1 MKTFFKLLVLLGGV
15 AYLFYV
21 FADISGKR
29 DSTRCKE
36 VNVIIVD
43 SSYAGFINADEVV
56 RILKKEKIY
65 PVGQL
70 MEEVNGDSL
79 EKALEKNSFVSI
91 VKCYKTPGG
100 RVNINISQRLP
111 ILRIKAD
118 NGDDYY
124 IDNKGVAMMPENY
137 TADVAVATGR
147 ISKRYAAKNLVHLAR
162 YLHTNDFANDLVE
175 QINVAHPAYRLPS
188 DPNGKARL
196 ADPEDADA
204 KLARVLRQGAADCWV
219 EHLPRNQFG
228 IQQPDCLQEKLM
240 PEAPLRRT
248 GGRSA
253 GKRPQR
259 KAVSAS

>member
-1 MKTFFKLLVLLGGV
+1 MKTFFKLLVLLGVV

-21 FADISGKR
+21 FADMSGKR

-118 NGDDYY
+118 N
-124 IDNKGVAMMPENY
+124 ME
-137 TADVAVATGR
+137 
-147 ISKRYAAKNLVHLAR
+147 S
-162 YLHTNDFANDLVE
+162 F
-175 QINVAHPAYRLPS
+175 
-188 DPNGKARL
+188 
-196 ADPEDADA
+196 
-204 KLARVLRQGAADCWV
+204 
-219 EHLPRNQFG
+219 
-228 IQQPDCLQEKLM
+228 
-240 PEAPLRRT
+240 
-248 GGRSA
+248 
-253 GKRPQR
+253 
-259 KAVSAS
+259 